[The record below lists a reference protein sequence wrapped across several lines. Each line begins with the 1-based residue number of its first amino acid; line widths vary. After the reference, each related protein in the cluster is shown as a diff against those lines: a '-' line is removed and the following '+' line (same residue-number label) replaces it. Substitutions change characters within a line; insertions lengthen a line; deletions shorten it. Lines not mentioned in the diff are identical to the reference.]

1 MFQELFKRRQQPNPR
16 TFGTL
21 KNHIFTQDFKDDGF
35 DWGNLLGMGL
45 DMVPNAIN
53 SKRERDI
60 MNGGRIGSK
69 DSRSSMPG
77 GQTPSMVSNLD
88 PMSSLGQLFASQLAQ
103 AAGVASTAGGLAAMS
118 NPVTAGLAVATP
130 ILSSL
135 LGGDTTKETEQI
147 IPQHQNSMASNR
159 IQRQTGPIGGLQP
172 ITRQN
177 RWGR

>member
-1 MFQELFKRRQQPNPR
+1 MFQELFASRKQPNPR

-35 DWGNLLGMGL
+35 DFGNLLGLGL
-45 DMVPNAIN
+45 DMGVNAIN
-53 SKRERDI
+53 NSRERDWI
-60 MNGGRIGSK
+60 SELIGNK
-69 DSRSSMPG
+69 QG
-77 GQTPSMVSNLD
+77 KQTPSMVSNLD
-88 PMSSLGQLFASQLAQ
+88 PMSSMGQIFGSQLAQ
-103 AAGVASTAGGLAAMS
+103 AAGGLAAMS

-135 LGGDTTKETEQI
+135 SGGETTKETAEI

>member
-1 MFQELFKRRQQPNPR
+1 MFRELFASRKQPNPR

-35 DWGNLLGMGL
+35 DFGDLLGIGL
-45 DMVPNAIN
+45 DIGVNALN
-53 SKRERDI
+53 NRREREI
-60 MNGGRIGSK
+60 INGGRIGSK

-88 PMSSLGQLFASQLAQ
+88 PMSSLGQIFGSQLAQ
-103 AAGVASTAGGLAAMS
+103 AAGGLAAMS

>member
-77 GQTPSMVSNLD
+77 GQTPSVVSNLD
-88 PMSSLGQLFASQLAQ
+88 PMSLMGQIFGSQLGQ
-103 AAGVASTAGGLAAMS
+103 AAIALRLAAMS